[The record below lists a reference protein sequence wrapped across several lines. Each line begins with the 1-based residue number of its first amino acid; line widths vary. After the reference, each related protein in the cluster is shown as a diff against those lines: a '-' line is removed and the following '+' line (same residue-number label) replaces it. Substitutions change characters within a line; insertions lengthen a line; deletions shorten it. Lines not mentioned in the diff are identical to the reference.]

1 MPFCSA
7 PRRQP
12 CPTAGGAAAAP
23 RCPLHQTHFGGAV
36 GRSRRA
42 RAPRLRRGAGP
53 AGGEGEDGLQSAPAH
68 PEVRGRDRETGA
80 EGERGSFG
88 DAQRGWS
95 LPASAVSAPSRCCP
109 VPGGRAVPPLRF
121 GRRQEGAARRLR
133 EGQRGRD
140 AVGAA
145 LPRHQRHHGSVLA
158 PQPPR
163 HPRGPP
169 HGPRPHPPCS
179 PPRRDPE
186 GLLAGAAH
194 AAHHPHAVPRR
205 AGGHGQAAPPD
216 PPGRAGCRPAA
227 RLSARRGEGGLCQLS
242 SAVGR
247 D

>member
-1 MPFCSA
+1 MRAWVRGLHAVPFCSA

-109 VPGGRAVPPLRF
+109 APGGRA
-121 GRRQEGAARRLR
+121 AAVKKEL
-133 EGQRGRD
+133 RD
-140 AVGAA
+140 AFERDSAA
-145 LPRHQRHHGSVLA
+145 VTLSEQLYPDINVITGQ
-158 PQPPR
+158 
-163 HPRGPP
+163 
-169 HGPRPHPPCS
+169 CS
-179 PPRRDPE
+179 PRS
-186 GLLAGAAH
+186 
-194 AAHHPHAVPRR
+194 
-205 AGGHGQAAPPD
+205 
-216 PPGRAGCRPAA
+216 PPGTRGDHPMAPTPTPRA
-227 RLSARRGEGGLCQLS
+227 LSPQGS
-242 SAVGR
+242 
-247 D
+247 